1 MHTQTKI
8 NCCICG
14 QAIRPNSIG
23 WRWGNNPAP
32 LGHSEEDRCCDE
44 CDASVV
50 NRVRLMFIKAA
61 EQGVKLF
68 LVNGK
73 DEKGRNVDCFV
84 IAPDADQ
91 APRLA
96 LEKNDMIVLS
106 VEDLG
111 GARAE

>member
-61 EQGVKLF
+61 DQGVKLF

-84 IAPDADQ
+84 IAPDDDQ

-106 VEDLG
+106 VEELG
-111 GARAE
+111 AARAE